1 MALAAC
7 DELLLVEGA
16 MGLFDGAPPDARG
29 ATADLARILGL
40 PVVLIVDAARMAQSI
55 APLVAGFA
63 AQDRDVEL
71 GAVILN
77 RVGSPR
83 HEKML
88 RAALAPLPI
97 PVIGAIPRAQGL
109 THPSRHLGLV
119 QAGERADLETFLDG
133 AAELIAGAVDLD
145 AITELAERLPA
156 PPPMPRIPPPAQR
169 IAMANDAAFAF
180 SYPHL
185 LEDWRAQGAEIL
197 PFSPLADEPVPQTDL
212 VYLPGGYPE
221 LHAGRLAAAETFLSS
236 LRAAA
241 QTAMIHGECGGYM
254 VLGDGWSM
262 PMARATPW
270 PGCCGWKPALP
281 TGACIWDIAICG
293 QRPLCRG
300 VGRGVGLGRARIPLC
315 HDPAGRGRS
324 AVCRPRCRGH
334 GPAAD
339 GAARGDGQRLFRA
352 PDRPGRSGTFL

>member
-1 MALAAC
+1 M
-7 DELLLVEGA
+7 
-16 MGLFDGAPPDARG
+16 
-29 ATADLARILGL
+29 
-40 PVVLIVDAARMAQSI
+40 
-55 APLVAGFA
+55 
-63 AQDRDVEL
+63 
-71 GAVILN
+71 
-77 RVGSPR
+77 
-83 HEKML
+83 
-88 RAALAPLPI
+88 
-97 PVIGAIPRAQGL
+97 
-109 THPSRHLGLV
+109 

-254 VLGDGWSM
+254 VLGDGLVDADGTRH
-262 PMARATPW
+262 PMAGLLRLETSFADRRLHLGYRHLRANARFA
-270 PGCCGWKPALP
+270 GGW
-281 TGACIWDIAICG
+281 GAG
-293 QRPLCRG
+293 P
-300 VGRGVGLGRARIPLC
+300 GRGTGPGTNSIMPRPCGPRAIRCLPPAMPRARTC
-315 HDPAGRGRS
+315 RRWGCARGRS
-324 AVCRPRCRGH
+324 AALSR
-334 GPAAD
+334 
-339 GAARGDGQRLFRA
+339 
-352 PDRPGRSGTFL
+352 T